1 MTLPTSGT
9 LSMSAINSEFALG
22 NNLGAYRGVRW
33 YKDNNSRGFFDNSAT
48 GNFPPLDMSEFY
60 GTRKTIPVTPTGDVS
75 YGNGSYFTVP
85 FYNRLII
92 TLQGGTGGQGGAVGY
107 YSQGYHNGTL
117 TAGNGGTGGGTSS
130 FGTWLSGGGGA
141 GGGGGGNS
149 GAAGTYATLII
160 DAETTAGAPLKD
172 TQIYIAVG
180 GGGGG
185 GSGGPI
191 YSSNDGKWSYS
202 LAGYAASGSA
212 GSSGYVTVKVE

>member
-9 LSMSAINSEFALG
+9 LSLNDIHTEFNLG
-22 NNLGAYRGVRW
+22 RNLGAYRGVRW
-33 YKDNNSRGFFDNSAT
+33 YKDNNSRGFFDNSST

-60 GTRKTIPVTPTGDVS
+60 GTRKTIPVVPTGDVS

-85 FYNRLII
+85 FYNTLTIK
-92 TLQGGTGGQGGAVGY
+92 LQGGTGGQGGAVGY
-107 YSQGYHNGTL
+107 YSGGYSNGVL
-117 TAGNGGTGGGTSS
+117 TAGGNGSAGGTSS

-160 DAETTAGAPLKD
+160 NAETTPGAPLKD

-180 GGGGG
+180 SGGGGG
-185 GSGGPI
+185 GGGPI
-191 YSSNDGKWSYS
+191 YVSTDGKFSYA
-202 LAGYAASGSA
+202 LAGYAAGGSA
-212 GSSGYVTVKVE
+212 GSAGYVTVKVE

>member
-92 TLQGGTGGQGGAVGY
+92 KLQGGTGGQGGAVGY
-107 YSQGYHNGTL
+107 YSGGYSNGVL
-117 TAGNGGTGGGTSS
+117 TAGGGGGNGGTSS

-172 TQIYIAVG
+172 TQIYITVGSG

-185 GSGGPI
+185 GGPI
-191 YSSNDGKWSYS
+191 YVSTDGKYGYS